1 MISPVPM
8 TWERTWAPIRNDVG
22 ASVERRFISDSSA
35 SIRPSTSDVGRWL
48 SFHDPY
54 TIVSWREERARV
66 VIPCPPLTPMRRYV
80 QTPFKQLPVGQML
93 KQMPPKERVI

>member
-1 MISPVPM
+1 
-8 TWERTWAPIRNDVG
+8 
-22 ASVERRFISDSSA
+22 
-35 SIRPSTSDVGRWL
+35 
-48 SFHDPY
+48 
-54 TIVSWREERARV
+54 V